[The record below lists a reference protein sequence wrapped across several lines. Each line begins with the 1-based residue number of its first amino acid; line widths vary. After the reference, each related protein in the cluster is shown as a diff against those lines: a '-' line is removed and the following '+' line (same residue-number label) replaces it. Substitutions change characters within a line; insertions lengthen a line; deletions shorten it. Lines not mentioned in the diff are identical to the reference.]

1 MSRCNPRGDVQEA
14 AEATGLDLWLSG
26 ERVSESL
33 GRLFRGFRSLPD
45 HRPFSCL
52 TGVVPVLLNKQPP
65 QQQQAQKGA
74 EAQHQEQSGHQGDP
88 GCGTKNRQISNASCW
103 SPAPRSGHP
112 RPGPAPPHPRA
123 PRASARQQHACGRSS
138 ASHCTGV
145 FRAAAGRWLLWSC
158 PCSHPSRKRSPPSL
172 GPTRRSRGLGRW
184 GRGAWRAAVNGSGS
198 AGAAPKSL
206 LATREAAPAPAQKSE
221 RVVRQWELVGG
232 WASID
237 RRRLLDQNPTVLNSR
252 GSPKELHYRKH
263 ESRRKLGR

>member
-88 GCGTKNRQISNASCW
+88 GCGTKKPSNRQCFLLEPRPQVRPPPPW
-103 SPAPRSGHP
+103 PRPSPSQGAACVRTAATRVRSELRLSLHRRFPRSC
-112 RPGPAPPHPRA
+112 GPLAALVLSLFSPVSEA
-123 PRASARQQHACGRSS
+123 VSTF
-138 ASHCTGV
+138 TGSDQ
-145 FRAAAGRWLLWSC
+145 ALQ
-158 PCSHPSRKRSPPSL
+158 
-172 GPTRRSRGLGRW
+172 GPW
-184 GRGAWRAAVNGSGS
+184 
-198 AGAAPKSL
+198 
-206 LATREAAPAPAQKSE
+206 
-221 RVVRQWELVGG
+221 
-232 WASID
+232 
-237 RRRLLDQNPTVLNSR
+237 
-252 GSPKELHYRKH
+252 
-263 ESRRKLGR
+263 